1 MRAVPAERS
10 NVDNPSVGKRR
21 NRRSILWTTLLLPFL
36 FLPYRWLWF
45 PCGLAATLLIAQR
58 NRSLKEILH
67 RDGTLVVGSLLV
79 LLIRTAL
86 DPMWWLPWFVI
97 VLFILW
103 FRRQPWCSKRL
114 ATAGVVLIWPIAFTL
129 LTRPSLSFL
138 FNPQNKSIN
147 TDSILVCAGDSLT
160 SGVKLGTDADTYV
173 AALRETL
180 PCRVINA
187 GIANDRTA
195 DVLARLDRDVLAHKP
210 TVVLLF
216 IGGNDYLGGTSRHLL
231 AEQLENAAAR
241 IVAAGSRLVMVEVP
255 TGIIWNPYAGIYR
268 SVARRH
274 GAILVPESR
283 LRCWYSLELIARA
296 YLPNPLTIDGIHL
309 SPAGARNVA
318 RWLEPYVRQ
327 ALNAT

>member
-1 MRAVPAERS
+1 MQVAPIEPS
-10 NVDNPSVGKRR
+10 NVDNASVGNRH
-21 NRRSILWTTLLLPFL
+21 NRRSILWTTLLVPLL

-58 NRSLKEILH
+58 NRSLKEIFH
-67 RDGTLVVGSLLV
+67 RDGTLIVGSLLV

-86 DPMWWLPWFVI
+86 DPVWWLPWFAI

-103 FRRQPWCSKRL
+103 FRRQPWCSRRL
-114 ATAGVVLIWPIAFTL
+114 ATAGIILIWPVAFGL
-129 LTRPSLSFL
+129 LTRPSLSL
-138 FNPQNKSIN
+138 PFNPHNTSIG

-160 SGVKLGTDADTYV
+160 SGVKLGTDDDTYV
-173 AALRETL
+173 ACLRETL
-180 PCRVINA
+180 PGRVINA
-187 GIANDRTA
+187 GVANDRTA
-195 DVLARLDRDVLAHKP
+195 DVLARLDRDVLVHKP

-216 IGGNDYLGGTSRHLL
+216 VGGNDYLGGTPRNLF
-231 AEQLENAAAR
+231 ADNMENAAAR
-241 IVAAGSRLVMVEVP
+241 IVATGSKLVMVEVP

-283 LRCWYSLELIARA
+283 LRCWYSLELLARP

-309 SPAGARNVA
+309 SPTGARNVA
-318 RWLEPYVRQ
+318 QWLEPYLRL
-327 ALNAT
+327 ALNAS